1 MYKRQVYSDTYT
13 VIKGVTKAPPKPA
26 FEVKNVIE
34 IVTATVRGQEYAV
47 VEGKNAQAPTSDD
60 AWYYASENGTYT
72 VQGEALKT
80 YTVFT
85 RIAETAAYLA
95 SPATAADAVTLP
107 LLPITGVVT
116 VNGKA
121 AVGSVLNASLS
132 NTNIPPILTQE
143 EVGSWSWEKYNA
155 ATKAWAA
162 IAGADTA
169 SYTPVVKDAGQ
180 KIRAVFTAKSP
191 MEGSLNKEVEVCL
204 LYTSDLGAVT

>member
-1 MYKRQVYSDTYT
+1 M
-13 VIKGVTKAPPKPA
+13 
-26 FEVKNVIE
+26 
-34 IVTATVRGQEYAV
+34 

-60 AWYYASENGTYT
+60 AWYYASENGAYT

-85 RIAETAAYLA
+85 RVAETAAYLA

-155 ATKAWAA
+155 TTKSWAA

-180 KIRAVFTAKSP
+180 KIRAVFTDVYKRQDQRHP
-191 MEGSLNKEVEVCL
+191 GGG
-204 LYTSDLGAVT
+204 LYPDG